1 MEFCN
6 SPMRYK
12 ERICYNEF
20 ASKYLDT
27 NILINDYLSGRFK
40 ITDDKKIISQ
50 TLMDK
55 GFHYPENLIE
65 MQNQTH
71 ESAEDETSNTIKI
84 DIDEETNN
92 KNESLT
98 NNEQK
103 V

>member
-1 MEFCN
+1 
-6 SPMRYK
+6 
-12 ERICYNEF
+12 
-20 ASKYLDT
+20 
-27 NILINDYLSGRFK
+27 
-40 ITDDKKIISQ
+40 
-50 TLMDK
+50 
-55 GFHYPENLIE
+55 

-71 ESAEDETSNTIKI
+71 DSAEDETSNNIKI